1 MLKGKI
7 VHVDELK
14 AVLVCVAA
22 VVSCARTICKTRVI
36 WIILNFRAS
45 LGFVASVLVALAGYG
60 EYESGFR
67 DIRTLRPVYQATKY
81 VLYCSKN
88 TLPGLKMVA
97 SKTECL

>member
-1 MLKGKI
+1 MLVPDRGRTEDFVLKGKI

-45 LGFVASVLVALAGYG
+45 LGFVARVLNCLKVNC
-60 EYESGFR
+60 R
-67 DIRTLRPVYQATKY
+67 QA
-81 VLYCSKN
+81 S
-88 TLPGLKMVA
+88 
-97 SKTECL
+97 